1 MVCKIMILDEKDLKI
16 IEILRENARTSYTD
30 IARQLGISDVAVLKR
45 IRKLEQLGVIRKYT
59 IVVDPKKLGY
69 TAISITGI
77 DVAPEQL
84 FTVLD
89 ELKSKE
95 YVKFLALTS
104 GDHGIMAT
112 IWARDSRELAKIH
125 DEISKMDGVKR
136 VCPAV
141 ILDVLK
147 E

>member
-1 MVCKIMILDEKDLKI
+1 MMLDEKDLKI

-30 IARQLGISDVAVLKR
+30 IARKLGISDVAVLKR

-59 IVVDPKKLGY
+59 VIVDPKKLGY

-89 ELKSKE
+89 KLKNKE
-95 YVKFLALTS
+95 YIKFLALTS
-104 GDHGIMAT
+104 GDHAIMAT
-112 IWARDSRELAKIH
+112 VWAKNSRELARIH

>member
-1 MVCKIMILDEKDLKI
+1 MVKEMLLDEKDLKI
-16 IEILRENARTSYTD
+16 IEILRNNARTSYTD

-84 FTVLD
+84 FSVLD

-125 DEISKMDGVKR
+125 EEISKMAGVKR